1 MILLQSL
8 YPDKR
13 PQITIT
19 RKAVED
25 MAAAKMAAFI
35 SVASWWS
42 RWMTGIAMEE
52 DEIRSQIL

>member
-52 DEIRSQIL
+52 DEIRR